1 MIGPVEPGTKVLR
14 YRCRIENIDLGN
26 TDAADLNACIRIW
39 TYETGEVV
47 VWREVW
53 GTQEEDETVA
63 DWPGWSPSAA
73 VGKTVELVEATP
85 ANLAVAEAFCAN
97 SRRLAILAI
106 EPPKLG

>member
-14 YRCRIENIDLGN
+14 YRCEIKNIDPENDVIDFG
-26 TDAADLNACIRIW
+26 ACICIW

-47 VWREVW
+47 ANREDW
-53 GTQEEDETVA
+53 GPQEEDETVA

-73 VGKTVELVEATP
+73 VGKTAELVEATP
-85 ANLAVAEAFCAN
+85 ANIAAAEAFCAN
-97 SRRLAILAI
+97 SRRLALLAI